1 MFAIALSLAA
11 MAPAQPPS
19 HETENT
25 LYKALLD
32 PGLVLGPD
40 LRVKL
45 PPPLMADG
53 LKPEEQKAAIVKL
66 IGDNYT
72 YEDFIRKSQVAPHVL
87 RIRDAEPS
95 DPKSPSRGL
104 DTYFVAYVDL
114 KAFDDEKF
122 LERSLNIG
130 KGEGGKAKSI
140 TREDLVKRGID
151 PKGLDQK
158 KEGFAFIEFDFLE
171 KVRLRVAGHGMATK
185 SAESI
190 VAGAEVDSRFR
201 GDKEFSNEWQSII
214 KENGMTKYGT
224 ASPYG
229 GSGMYVKITK
239 LAAPEGAVFVE
250 QHIVY
255 AEPQGWFEGA
265 NLLRSK
271 LPPVVTINVRRMR
284 EAWSRGVGK

>member
-1 MFAIALSLAA
+1 M
-11 MAPAQPPS
+11 MP
-19 HETENT
+19 
-25 LYKALLD
+25 
-32 PGLVLGPD
+32 
-40 LRVKL
+40 
-45 PPPLMADG
+45 DG
-53 LKPEEQKAAIVKL
+53 LKAADQKAIITKL
-66 IGDNYT
+66 VGDDYT
-72 YEDFIRKSQVAPHVL
+72 YEDFTRKSQVAPHIL
-87 RIRDAEPS
+87 RIRDAQPS

-130 KGEGGKAKSI
+130 KGDGGKAKTV
-140 TREDLVKRGID
+140 TRDDLIKRGID
-151 PKGLDQK
+151 PKGLDAK

-171 KVRLRVAGHGMATK
+171 KVRLRVTGHGMASK
-185 SAESI
+185 SGESI

-201 GDKEFSNEWQSII
+201 GDKEFPNEWMSII
-214 KENGMTKYGT
+214 KEDGMVKHSP
-224 ASPYG
+224 AQPYG

-239 LAAPEGAVFVE
+239 LAEPAGAVFVE

-255 AEPQGWFEGA
+255 AEPTGWFDGA

-284 EAWSRGVGK
+284 EAWAKGVGK

>member
-1 MFAIALSLAA
+1 MFALTLSLASL
-11 MAPAQPPS
+11 APAQPPS
-19 HETENT
+19 HESENP
-25 LYKALLD
+25 LYKSLLD
-32 PGLVLGPD
+32 PGLVLGPN

-45 PPPLMADG
+45 PPPLMPDG
-53 LKPEEQKAAIVKL
+53 LKAEEQKAVITKL

-72 YEDFIRKSQVAPHVL
+72 YEDFVRKSQVAPHIL

-140 TREDLVKRGID
+140 TRDDLMKRGID
-151 PKGLDQK
+151 PKNLDAK
-158 KEGFAFIEFDFLE
+158 KEGYAFIEFDFLE
-171 KVRLRVAGHGMATK
+171 KVRLRVTGRGMASK
-185 SAESI
+185 SGDSI

-214 KENGMTKYGT
+214 KENGMVKHGP

-239 LAAPEGAVFVE
+239 LAVPEGAVFVE

-255 AEPQGWFEGA
+255 AEPEGWFEGA